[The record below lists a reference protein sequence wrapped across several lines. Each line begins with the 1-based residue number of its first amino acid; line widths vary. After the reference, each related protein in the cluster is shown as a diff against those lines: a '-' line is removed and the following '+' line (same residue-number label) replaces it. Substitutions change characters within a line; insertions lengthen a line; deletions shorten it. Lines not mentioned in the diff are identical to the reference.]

1 MAQKE
6 HQEDIEERLRQKSVQ
21 GILNIANSFLSDP
34 EVKRLIRRITV
45 IEGLRMG
52 VVLAFLFTGLVS
64 LFNCIRNIMQSPLVD
79 LALGVALISVALIVL
94 VRDLWQ
100 SRRPLR

>member
-1 MAQKE
+1 MAKEE

-21 GILNIANSFLSDP
+21 GILNIANSFLSNP

-52 VVLAFLFTGLVS
+52 VILAFLFTGLTCI
-64 LFNCIRNIMQSPLVD
+64 FNCVRSAIQSPVID
-79 LALGVALISVALIVL
+79 LALGVALISVALIIL
-94 VRDLWQ
+94 ARDLWR
-100 SRRPLR
+100 SRRLSM